1 MFKPDFFNLKI
12 KIMRRSPFRTFFG
25 ISVGLILFF
34 FLARVLVTAFF
45 IAAAMSLICFVFR
58 KIKNFFKYMT
68 WEEREY
74 YERNSF
80 DKFERLEDEPLFD
93 RRERVVII

>member
-1 MFKPDFFNLKI
+1 
-12 KIMRRSPFRTFFG
+12 MRRSPFRTFFG

-45 IAAAMSLICFVFR
+45 IAVAMSLVFFVFR
-58 KIKNFFKYMT
+58 KIKNFFKNMA

-74 YERNSF
+74 YNRNSF
-80 DKFERLEDEPLFD
+80 DEFDKYESLEDEPMFD
-93 RRERVVII
+93 RRERVIVI

>member
-1 MFKPDFFNLKI
+1 
-12 KIMRRSPFRTFFG
+12 MRRSPFRTFFG

-45 IAAAMSLICFVFR
+45 IAAAMSLVFFVFR

-74 YERNSF
+74 YQRNSFNSF

-93 RRERVVII
+93 RRERVIVI

>member
-1 MFKPDFFNLKI
+1 
-12 KIMRRSPFRTFFG
+12 MRRSPFRTFFG

-45 IAAAMSLICFVFR
+45 IAVALSLVFFVFR

-80 DKFERLEDEPLFD
+80 DKFDKFEKLEDEPMFD
-93 RRERVVII
+93 RRERVIVI

>member
-1 MFKPDFFNLKI
+1 
-12 KIMRRSPFRTFFG
+12 MRRSPFRTFFG

-45 IAAAMSLICFVFR
+45 LAAAMSLVFFVFR

-74 YERNSF
+74 YERNSYH
-80 DKFERLEDEPLFD
+80 KFERLDEEPLFS
-93 RRERVVII
+93 RKERVIVI